1 MTREEAAEVLQS
13 TMMANTKN
21 REPAVS
27 MAIRSLKAWDEV
39 IGNLEYARGELLKS
53 EDKSTQAFAK
63 GITFAV
69 SMMKNHLKDV
79 EE

>member
-27 MAIRSLKAWDEV
+27 MAVRSLKAWDEV
-39 IGNLEYARGELLKS
+39 IESLEQARGDLLKS
-53 EDKSTQAFAK
+53 EDINVQAFAK

-69 SMMKNHLKDV
+69 SMMKSHLKDV